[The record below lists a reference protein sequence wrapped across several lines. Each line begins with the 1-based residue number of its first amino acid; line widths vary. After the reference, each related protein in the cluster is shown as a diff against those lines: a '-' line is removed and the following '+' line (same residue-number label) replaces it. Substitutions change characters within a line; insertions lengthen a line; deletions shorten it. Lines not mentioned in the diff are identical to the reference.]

1 MNSYS
6 FSKFDSLIKR
16 TYKLT
21 KSLDLIKMISWNGL
35 VSIGLIKF
43 LKDPELVI
51 HFLKFLKP
59 LRRDVIE
66 EEAREWHISLRTN
79 QQERWKRIAE
89 LSQKR
94 KYHAMN
100 ASVPITCTLPFDG
113 GMWRRSRTLL
123 KSIRYFR
130 KGFIKRPCWT
140 TNMPEFELLHYHNGP
155 PPPEE
160 MENSEKI
167 STVNLM
173 FGDTERSKTFFSG
186 GNPDVYEW
194 RIEYIQDA
202 FEDFRVIDDD
212 EEAERSDDESSEED
226 EEDEEEQSLDKPY
239 IFVEKIEI
247 DGNESLIMN
256 IKEN

>member
-21 KSLDLIKMISWNGL
+21 KSLDLIKMFSWNRL
-35 VSIGLIKF
+35 VSIGLIKY

-51 HFLKFLKP
+51 YFFKILKP
-59 LRRDVIE
+59 LRRDLIE
-66 EEAREWHISLRTN
+66 EEARKWHISLRTT

-173 FGDTERSKTFFSG
+173 FGDTERSKTFFS
-186 GNPDVYEW
+186 EW

-226 EEDEEEQSLDKPY
+226 EEEQSLDKPY

-247 DGNESLIMN
+247 DGKESVIMN
-256 IKEN
+256 IMEN